1 MINSRNKGSSKHFPP
16 HRGPQSHHHW
26 APAPSTPS
34 QGWRWGTLP
43 RPPARSLPCWLQRW
57 RNRAKSQENTG
68 GFKKLEKARKQT
80 LPWGLQK
87 GASSGD
93 ILISAERPSPYS
105 DLQNGRII
113 ILCCFNPL
121 GLLSQQQEKKH
132 RVIEAGLSTILNVGC
147 SDDCPNCSP
156 ILL

>member
-1 MINSRNKGSSKHFPP
+1 MKRFGERFLLSLLCGFLIFSMCPVSV
-16 HRGPQSHHHW
+16 W
-26 APAPSTPS
+26 AAEETEEEETERS
-34 QGWRWGTLP
+34 QHEGDS
-43 RPPARSLPCWLQRW
+43 AQHCWLQRW

-113 ILCCFNPL
+113 ILCCF
-121 GLLSQQQEKKH
+121 
-132 RVIEAGLSTILNVGC
+132 
-147 SDDCPNCSP
+147 
-156 ILL
+156 